1 MESSTEQGYQ
11 RSLAA
16 LLREELGF
24 YRSLYVLLDR
34 QRDWLK
40 YDRDSKI
47 LDIFED
53 IEKLKNRIKQS
64 QEKIQSSR
72 QQQPQRFQRA
82 LAAPEISRLVDNIV
96 TLISKCVDLA
106 NENESIATAKRD
118 RLKSE
123 LADLTAADRFFNAL
137 KHENAPR
144 YVDQR
149 H

>member
-1 MESSTEQGYQ
+1 MESTTEQGYQ
-11 RSLAA
+11 RALAA

-40 YDRDSKI
+40 YERDSKI

-64 QEKIQSSR
+64 QEKIQSTQ

-82 LAAPEISRLVDNIV
+82 LAAPEISRLVENIV
-96 TLISKCVDLA
+96 TLISKCVELT
-106 NENESIATAKRD
+106 NENESIATTKRD

-123 LADLTAADRFFNAL
+123 LAELTAADQFYHTLKQKQSPRF
-137 KHENAPR
+137 
-144 YVDQR
+144 VDQR
-149 H
+149 R